1 MKSHHLLGTF
11 LVVPLGSKSVVLFI
25 CDVSGI
31 FGLIIQG
38 LRVLRFCASITGQ
51 PSLGLWGH

>member
-1 MKSHHLLGTF
+1 M
-11 LVVPLGSKSVVLFI
+11 VPLGSKSVVLFI